1 MTGGVTT
8 VICICS
14 GVLIIISS
22 WPLLS
27 YPYQREDLERRWK
40 WFIDWSALEV
50 VGFEDISAS
59 SAPLWRSR

>member
-14 GVLIIISS
+14 GVLIIISF
-22 WPLLS
+22 PLLS